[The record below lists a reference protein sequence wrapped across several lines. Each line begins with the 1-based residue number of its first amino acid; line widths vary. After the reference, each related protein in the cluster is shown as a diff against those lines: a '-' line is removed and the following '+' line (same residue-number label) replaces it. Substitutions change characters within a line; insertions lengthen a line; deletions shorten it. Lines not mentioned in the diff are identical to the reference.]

1 MFTSFS
7 DVSNVNGEA
16 DILANEADAIENDQQ
31 SFLESS
37 SLELQYE
44 TLLKDYIIQKH
55 DQVER
60 IEEKLGQLLQKQ
72 QFQMQK
78 ILMAKPNI
86 LSLSKTKRLWQGQVT
101 QQKSSIARIEGRLTN
116 VKDIKSSMGLHEPRI
131 EELASRKLRLKEPN
145 LFKEYEL
152 SKVLER
158 TAANVARRKE
168 DEKKRSKKASKKAK
182 VSLSRAKASPL

>member
-86 LSLSKTKRLWQGQVT
+86 LSLPKTKRLWQGQVT

>member
-7 DVSNVNGEA
+7 DISGVNGEA
-16 DILANEADAIENDQQ
+16 DTLANEADAIENDQQ
-31 SFLESS
+31 SLLESS

-44 TLLKDYIIQKH
+44 SLLKDYVIQKH

-78 ILMAKPNI
+78 ILMAKPSA
-86 LSLSKTKRLWQGQVT
+86 LSLPKTKRLWQGQVA
-101 QQKSSIARIEGRLTN
+101 QQRSSIARIEGRLTN

-131 EELASRKLRLKEPN
+131 EELASRKLRLNEPE

-182 VSLSRAKASPL
+182 VSLSRAKTSPL